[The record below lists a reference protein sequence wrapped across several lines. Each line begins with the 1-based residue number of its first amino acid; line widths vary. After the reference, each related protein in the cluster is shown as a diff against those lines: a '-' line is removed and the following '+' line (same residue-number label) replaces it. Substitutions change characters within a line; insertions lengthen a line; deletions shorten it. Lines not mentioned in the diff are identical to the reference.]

1 MVNFD
6 EKTNRF
12 NVNSLK
18 WDVKEN
24 ELPMWVADM
33 DFKCPDEI
41 KEAIIDRTNKN
52 CYGYNII
59 PDEWKDS
66 YINWWDRRHH
76 FKMEREWLMFSTG
89 IVPSISSIVR
99 KMTYLA
105 EKVVLLTPVY
115 NIFFNSIYNN
125 GRFIYECPLEYNN
138 YEYNI
143 NFEKLEQT
151 LSDPQVSLLIFCNPH
166 NPVGKIWSYDELKI
180 IGELCKK
187 YNVLVISD
195 EIHCDIT
202 RPNTEYI
209 PYQSV
214 SEDCKMNSITL
225 ISPTKTF
232 NIAGLQTSAISIP
245 NPLIRHKVWRGINTD
260 EIAEPNTF
268 AIQASIAAFKCDY
281 WVDSLREY
289 VYENRRIISEFL
301 LKKLPKL
308 HLINAD
314 ATYLL
319 WIDFSEITNNT
330 KEFCNFLREKTGL
343 YITEG
348 EEYGKTGESFVRV
361 NIACQRDKIYDFCNR
376 LYEGYNLFINRQ

>member
-143 NFEKLEQT
+143 KN
-151 LSDPQVSLLIFCNPH
+151 
-166 NPVGKIWSYDELKI
+166 
-180 IGELCKK
+180 
-187 YNVLVISD
+187 
-195 EIHCDIT
+195 
-202 RPNTEYI
+202 
-209 PYQSV
+209 
-214 SEDCKMNSITL
+214 
-225 ISPTKTF
+225 
-232 NIAGLQTSAISIP
+232 
-245 NPLIRHKVWRGINTD
+245 
-260 EIAEPNTF
+260 
-268 AIQASIAAFKCDY
+268 
-281 WVDSLREY
+281 
-289 VYENRRIISEFL
+289 
-301 LKKLPKL
+301 
-308 HLINAD
+308 
-314 ATYLL
+314 
-319 WIDFSEITNNT
+319 
-330 KEFCNFLREKTGL
+330 
-343 YITEG
+343 
-348 EEYGKTGESFVRV
+348 
-361 NIACQRDKIYDFCNR
+361 
-376 LYEGYNLFINRQ
+376 

>member
-1 MVNFD
+1 MINFD

-33 DFKCPDEI
+33 DFNCPNEI
-41 KEAIIDRTNKN
+41 TQSIIDRVNQG
-52 CYGYNII
+52 CFGYNII
-59 PDEWKDS
+59 PDSWKES

-76 FKMEREWLMFSTG
+76 FKMEKDWLLFSTG

-99 KMTYLA
+99 KMTYPA

-125 GRFIYECPLEYNN
+125 GRFIYECPLEYKN
-138 YEYNI
+138 YKYSI
-143 NFEKLEQT
+143 DFEKLENT
-151 LSDPQVSLLIFCNPH
+151 LSDPQVSLFIFCNPH
-166 NPVGKIWSYDELKI
+166 NPIGKIWTRDELLKI
-180 IGELCKK
+180 GNLCKK

-202 RPNTEYI
+202 KPNTEYI

-214 SEDCKMNSITL
+214 SEECKMNSITL

-268 AIQASIAAFKCDY
+268 AIQSAIAAFNCDY

-289 VYENRRIISEFL
+289 VFENRDIISKY
-301 LKKLPKL
+301 LKENLPKL
-308 HLINAD
+308 HLIASD

-319 WIDFSEITNNT
+319 WIDFSEITSNT
-330 KEFCNFLREKTGL
+330 KEFCTFLREKTGL

-348 EEYGKTGESFVRV
+348 EEYGKTGEAFVRV
-361 NIACQRDKIYDFCNR
+361 NVACQREKIYDFCNR
-376 LYEGYNLFINRQ
+376 LSTGYNLYINK